1 MTLISK
7 AVDEKGRPIDFS
19 SNKYEKLLKENNG
32 QLDINLLI
40 KNGSP
45 VIPISRPVIRG
56 LNEAMK
62 MYAELLKVYG
72 VPKRVVVETARDL
85 KDHTVVKEQQAFHTD
100 NAKNLY
106 AHLEKQIKEN
116 KKYHLTLDV
125 DSWEELKTYEEQ
137 NKTKIELYIRQ
148 NGRDLLTG
156 EKIILNDLDN
166 IWLYKLTAIM
176 NGRDIWSAKLDMILS
191 IIFFVQ
197 FVFGTIGILML
208 LLMFNNISNSIAMKL
223 DWRKKYI
230 DMLMAIGCTQ
240 SICKKIYYGFFWFR
254 NGMAYMAAI
263 GRNSIWLTFM
273 NQIMDKHIGITIE
286 NRYTSLNLVIE
297 IGIVGSVIVLG
308 LLLRQWGKVQW
319 TEKIR

>member
-1 MTLISK
+1 MRIKDIFRLIGYEMNHERTEWISSVIIQFIIYSMVLFLLVM
-7 AVDEKGRPIDFS
+7 AGNVDNMFCEYIRPAYPDGFEFELKGFTEK
-19 SNKYEKLLKENNG
+19 
-32 QLDINLLI
+32 DI
-40 KNGSP
+40 
-45 VIPISRPVIRG
+45 
-56 LNEAMK
+56 
-62 MYAELLKVYG
+62 
-72 VPKRVVVETARDL
+72 
-85 KDHTVVKEQQAFHTD
+85 HT
-100 NAKNLY
+100 
-106 AHLEKQIKEN
+106 LEKMGFQDITIYE
-116 KKYHLTLDV
+116 DR
-125 DSWEELKTYEEQ
+125 SEE
-137 NKTKIELYIRQ
+137 
-148 NGRDLLTG
+148 TG
-156 EKIILNDLDN
+156 ILNDLDN

-263 GRNSIWLTFM
+263 GWNSIWLTFM